1 MKPGSFTQLYIH
13 MVFSPKYRES
23 LLHGRFTPE
32 LYSYMGGLLN
42 QKKHKPLIMNGR
54 PDHIH
59 ILIGM
64 NPKFS
69 ISDTVADL
77 KRSSSLFINEKKW
90 LRGKFQ
96 WQDGYGAF
104 SYSRSHLDTI
114 YKYILNQEEHH
125 KKMTFREEYIA
136 LLKKFEIDFDEKYLF
151 EFFE

>member
-23 LLHGRFTPE
+23 LLHSRFTSE

-42 QKKHKPLIMNGR
+42 QKKHKSIIMNGR

-59 ILIGM
+59 VLVGL
-64 NPKFS
+64 NPNIS

-90 LRGKFQ
+90 LPGKFQ

-104 SYSRSHLDTI
+104 SYGRSQLDTI
-114 YKYILNQEEHH
+114 YQYILNQEKHH

-136 LLKKFEIDFDEKYLF
+136 LLRKFEVEFEEKYLF